1 MSVKETFPEL
11 APLVDRLRGRPPF
24 LVFTGAGVSTGSG
37 IPDFRGP
44 QGVWKKWT
52 PVYYQEFL
60 TSREARVRH
69 WQYKLEGWEGFRDA
83 KPNAAHRAL
92 SRLDREG
99 RLDAVVTQNIDGLHQ
114 LAGHPPGRVIELHG
128 TNRMVECTGCGARRD
143 PDPVYSEF
151 ARTGDPPRCPCGG
164 HLKPATVSFGQA
176 MPRDKLASAFEAAA
190 RARVV
195 CSIGSTL
202 EVEPAASVPRAAQ
215 QGGAFYA
222 IINRGMTAHDPI
234 ADLKVEGDVNRILPE
249 LAHRLAGSGAFSA
262 PTRPGGQESPPS

>member
-1 MSVKETFPEL
+1 MSVKGTFPEL
-11 APLVDRLRGRPPF
+11 APLVEKLRGRPRF
-24 LVFTGAGVSTGSG
+24 LVFTGAGISTGSG

-44 QGVWKKWT
+44 QGIWKKWT

-60 TSREARVRH
+60 SSREARIRH

-92 SRLDREG
+92 SRLDRRG
-99 RLDAVVTQNIDGLHQ
+99 RLDTVVTQNIDGLHQ

-128 TNRMVECTGCGARRD
+128 TNRMVECTGCGARQD

-151 ARTGDPPRCPCGG
+151 ARTGDPPRCSCGG
-164 HLKPATVSFGQA
+164 FLKPATVSFGQA

-190 RARVV
+190 RAQVV

-202 EVEPAASVPRAAQ
+202 EVEPAASVPRAAH

-222 IINRGMTAHDPI
+222 IINRGATAHDRI
-234 ADLKVEGDVNRILPE
+234 ADLKVEADVNRVLPVLE
-249 LAHRLAGSGAFSA
+249 RRLSS
-262 PTRPGGQESPPS
+262 RRRGG